1 MGLYK
6 PLVRKN
12 KHAGKFAYQLE
23 NSIFFV
29 FIGFLKYW
37 FSAKY
42 KRNSN
47 YFSKPLIFLRLVR
60 RKVWSYAKKAV
71 TSCKNTTKD
80 CKVFDNI
87 VKRLYTPLQPPKEHN
102 QLVPNILQSLARYMS
117 FKRKQIKTALWKVFG
132 TSWWKTNYKE

>member
-1 MGLYK
+1 MCISAQNSPWNPHFSRCTVKFHFNILKSPILGLYK
-6 PLVRKN
+6 PLVREN

-87 VKRLYTPLQPPKEHN
+87 VKRLYSTLQHRKTPN
-102 QLVPNILQSLARYMS
+102 QLVYNLL
-117 FKRKQIKTALWKVFG
+117 K
-132 TSWWKTNYKE
+132 